1 MSGVAAETKIYPTAT
16 YSRRRPELT
25 PCYKIL
31 QEELSTFIAE
41 REQEN
46 RPLPSYVTEEFDAYL
61 KCGIPAFGFLRFQCN
76 GCHEEKIVAFSCK
89 KRGFCPSCCGKRMAE
104 TAAHLIDNVLPLVPY
119 RQFVLSFPIPLR
131 FWLHA
136 NEKLYAKIHN
146 LVMGEIH
153 RYYQRKAID
162 MGIKDPRPGAIAF
175 TQRWGSAL
183 NLNIHLHII
192 CADGV
197 WTTVD
202 EKPRFRKLEPISDD
216 EVADLVEAISQR
228 VIRHL
233 QKKGHL
239 NENSEV
245 VENPLGDDIFRENV
259 AVSQATASSIAGKI
273 AFGPNAGKYV
283 TRIGSGF
290 GYWEEIP
297 LAKGRRCF
305 TINGFSLHANT
316 STNTHARDRLENLV
330 KYIARGPFSNERLE
344 ITLDR
349 KVQLK
354 LKSAYSDGTTHLLLT
369 FGEFIEKLV
378 ALIPRPK
385 IHLVRWSGVF
395 APNSPLRKAIILK
408 PEIKK
413 GFQFKGEANDLHSE
427 SMKNST
433 WAKLLKRTF
442 KFDMTKCQACG
453 GEVTF
458 VAAVKDPDSIIRYL
472 KHVGIDHEAP
482 SRAPP
487 KLFCLPLDFEADELQ
502 YHQSPEI
509 Y

>member
-1 MSGVAAETKIYPTAT
+1 MAAVAADAKISPTNT

-25 PCYKIL
+25 PCYKII
-31 QEELSTFIAE
+31 QEELSTFVGE
-41 REQEN
+41 REAEG
-46 RPLPSYVTEEFDAYL
+46 RPLPRYVMEEFEAYL
-61 KCGIPAFGFLRFQCN
+61 RCGIPAYGFLRLQCN

-89 KRGFCPSCCGKRMAE
+89 KRGLCPSCCGKRMAE
-104 TAAHLIDNVLPLVPY
+104 SAAHLVDNVLPMVPF

-136 NEKLYAKIHN
+136 NEKLYAKIHQ
-146 LVMGEIH
+146 LVMQEIH
-153 RYYQRKAID
+153 HYYRRKATAL
-162 MGIKDPRPGAIAF
+162 GLKDPKTGAIAF

-197 WTTVD
+197 WITLN
-202 EKPRFRKLEPISDD
+202 EKPHFRNLEPITDD
-216 EVADLVEAISQR
+216 QVADLVDAISDQ

-245 VENPLGDDIFRENV
+245 VENPLGDDIFRENA
-259 AVSQATASSIAGKI
+259 AVSEATVSSIAGKI

-290 GYWEEIP
+290 GYFEEIP

-305 TINGFSLHANT
+305 SVNGFSLHANT
-316 STNTHARDRLENLV
+316 STNTQARDRLEKLI
-330 KYIARGPFSNERLE
+330 KYIARGPFSNERIA
-344 ITLDR
+344 ITPEKMVR
-349 KVQLK
+349 LK
-354 LKSAYSDGTTHLLLT
+354 LKTAYSDGTSHLLLT

-378 ALIPRPK
+378 ALIPRPR

-395 APNSPLRKAIILK
+395 APNSPLRSDVILK

-413 GFQFKGEANDLHSE
+413 GFQFKNTSEDLPVEGS
-427 SMKNST
+427 KNST
-433 WAKLLKRTF
+433 WASLLKRTF
-442 KFDMTKCQACG
+442 KFDMTKCSACG
-453 GEVTF
+453 GEVRF
-458 VAAVKDPDSIIRYL
+458 VGSVRDPGSVIRYL
-472 KHVGIDHEAP
+472 RHVGIDHEAP
-482 SRAPP
+482 SQAPP
-487 KLFCLPLDFEADELQ
+487 KRTAASFEFDDVETQSDF
-502 YHQSPEI
+502 
-509 Y
+509 

>member
-1 MSGVAAETKIYPTAT
+1 MAPVAAEAKTSPAHT

-25 PCYKIL
+25 PCYKII
-31 QEELSTFIAE
+31 QEELSTFVAE
-41 REQEN
+41 REAEG
-46 RPLPSYVTEEFDAYL
+46 RPLPRYIIEEFAAYL
-61 KCGIPAFGFLRFQCN
+61 RCGIPAYGFLRLQCS

-104 TAAHLIDNVLPLVPY
+104 SAAHLVDNVLPMVPY

-136 NEKLYAKIHN
+136 NEKLYAKVHQ
-146 LVMGEIH
+146 LVMGEING
-153 RYYQRKAID
+153 YYRRQAIAL
-162 MGIKDPRPGAIAF
+162 GLKDARPGAIAF

-183 NLNIHLHII
+183 NLNIHLHVI

-197 WTTVD
+197 WIMCD
-202 EKPRFRKLEPISDD
+202 EKPHFRKLAAITDGQVANLVDAISDK
-216 EVADLVEAISQR
+216 
-228 VIRHL
+228 VIHHL

-245 VENPLGDDIFRENV
+245 VENPVGDDIFREN
-259 AVSQATASSIAGKI
+259 AAISEATASSISGKI

-290 GYWEEIP
+290 GYFEEIP

-305 TINGFSLHANT
+305 SVNGFSLHANT
-316 STNTHARDRLENLV
+316 STNTLARDSLEKLI
-330 KYIARGPFSNERLE
+330 KYIARGPFSNDRVE
-344 ITLDR
+344 ITPER

-354 LKSAYSDGTTHLLLT
+354 LKTAYSDGTSHILLT

-395 APNSPLRKAIILK
+395 APNSPLRQSIILK

-413 GFQFKGEANDLHSE
+413 GFQFQNASEDLPVGVS
-427 SMKNST
+427 KNST
-433 WAKLLKRTF
+433 WASLLKRTF
-442 KFDMTKCQACG
+442 KFDMTKCLSCG
-453 GEVTF
+453 GEVRF
-458 VAAVKDPDSIIRYL
+458 IGAVRDPGSILRYL
-472 KHVGIDHEAP
+472 SHVGIDHKAP
-482 SRAPP
+482 AQAPP
-487 KLFCLPLDFEADELQ
+487 KMTATSFEFDGVETPSDF
-502 YHQSPEI
+502 
-509 Y
+509 